1 MIYKYESRWFESS
14 SIFLFTHVFVMANR
28 TQLRNMWILVSRW
41 VTYDVLQPIVG
52 FLKPLTYFILI
63 CAYRLI
69 MVWFEY
75 ACGWETV
82 IQERRKFG
90 PLGWNVKYDFNNSDL
105 ECALATLNM
114 FLEEQPDI
122 PWPALLY
129 VTGTSFNTKFL
140 DVVFYVKSDQPL
152 LKIKLKLKIGST
164 FISI

>member
-1 MIYKYESRWFESS
+1 M
-14 SIFLFTHVFVMANR
+14 
-28 TQLRNMWILVSRW
+28 
-41 VTYDVLQPIVG
+41 
-52 FLKPLTYFILI
+52 
-63 CAYRLI
+63 
-69 MVWFEY
+69 
-75 ACGWETV
+75 

-140 DVVFYVKSDQPL
+140 DVVFYVK
-152 LKIKLKLKIGST
+152 KLP
-164 FISI
+164 ISIDNQE